1 MNKTKTTNYLTQ
13 VRVKE
18 LKKELEY
25 LKNVKHPEI
34 AKLIKEA
41 RELGSLEDNADY
53 DIYMDQQALIESRIR
68 DIEVLLTTS
77 TVITKNDNKVVSLG
91 NRVIVEVEGR
101 KDIFVI
107 VGVDEAAPHEGK
119 ISHISPVGKSLL
131 GCKVGQEVLVETEVY
146 STIYKI
152 IDIEHA

>member
-1 MNKTKTTNYLTQ
+1 MNKTKTTNYLTH

-18 LKKELEY
+18 LEKELEY
-25 LKNVKHPEI
+25 LKNVKHPEM
-34 AKLIKEA
+34 AKLIKQA
-41 RELGSLEDNADY
+41 RELGGLEDNSEY
-53 DIYMDQQALIESRIR
+53 DIYMDQQGLIESRMR
-68 DIEVLLTTS
+68 DIKLLLTTS
-77 TVITKNDNKVVSLG
+77 TVITKNNTKVVSLG

-101 KDIFVI
+101 KDTFVI
-107 VGVDEAAPHEGK
+107 VGVDEAAPHKGK

-152 IDIEHA
+152 IDIENA